1 MDLNT
6 RKFDVK
12 YFVLTQVL
20 MRTFKYNLLMPR
32 SRTNRLFQARQY
44 RIYNPFEEVRLEEE
58 FLVFHQKST
67 HRRSTRIGDHVSY
80 CKSKLSFIQ
89 EASFKIKL
97 DLLTSPKETILHAEA
112 EKMCFLNALP
122 KEAVFRILEKL
133 TAKDLLNFSKT
144 SRYARWISYDNTL
157 WREITCKLWRQPDI
171 FQLNI
176 DKFALNLRQ
185 WYNYTNGKSYSTD
198 QVLILFKQNI
208 WRIIYVALH
217 LLDSVP
223 SIVYPAVP
231 LFQSRATECYAAS
244 HTVVYMSTKGNFK
257 LKGVEQV
264 GRIEYVVFN
273 FISKPWHKREFGE
286 MIAIPIFTLRN
297 YGLKM
302 ARSLRGQHGRGF
314 FRRRGYYLKSDQN
327 RKLHLTYRYFPTV
340 RFRLFHQKGGR
351 VFLLCQDL
359 HITGG
364 EQTECFTMYEI
375 IKLPD
380 ITSSD
385 DETVKFAQLDCD
397 EAEETDDNLTE
408 DAE

>member
-1 MDLNT
+1 
-6 RKFDVK
+6 
-12 YFVLTQVL
+12 
-20 MRTFKYNLLMPR
+20 MPR
-32 SRTNRLFQARQY
+32 SRINRLFQARQY
-44 RIYNPFEEVRLEEE
+44 RIYNPFEEVRLQEE
-58 FLVFHQKST
+58 FLVFHQKAT

-80 CKSKLSFIQ
+80 CKSKLSFMR
-89 EASFKIKL
+89 EASVQIKL
-97 DLLTSPKETILHAEA
+97 DFITSPKDTVFHAEA
-112 EKMCFLNALP
+112 EKKCFFNTLP
-122 KEAVFRILEKL
+122 KEAMFPILEKL

-157 WREITCKLWRQPDI
+157 WRKITCRSWRQPDI
-171 FQLNI
+171 FQLDI

-185 WYNYTNGKSYSTD
+185 WYNYTNDKCYSTD

-217 LLDSVP
+217 LLDCVP
-223 SIVYPAVP
+223 SVVYPAVP
-231 LFQSRATECYAAS
+231 LFHSRPTECYATS
-244 HTVVYMSTKGNFK
+244 HTLVYMSTKGNFK

-264 GRIEYVVFN
+264 GRVEYVVFN
-273 FISKPWHKREFGE
+273 FVSKPWHKWEFAD
-286 MIAIPIFTLRN
+286 MIAIPIFTLRD

-314 FRRRGYYLKSDQN
+314 FRRRGYYLKTDQN
-327 RKLHLTYRYFPTV
+327 RKLHLTYRYFPTM

-380 ITSSD
+380 TIPSD
-385 DETVKFAQLDCD
+385 DQTATYAELDCD
-397 EAEETDDNLTE
+397 KAVETDDSLTE
-408 DAE
+408 DCD